1 MRKIIFTLGMIVLFA
16 GTSFSQEGTTFKV
29 TKVEKAAYF
38 DVSEPLR
45 DKEPIKPSE
54 RDRSWKDNIIQNE
67 FIPSTDFN
75 EPNAPDPVIQDEI
88 MGPRQARGPINNF
101 EGMGNLNGVYP
112 PDTDGD
118 VGPNHYFQ
126 MINLSF
132 TIYDKEG
139 NVLYGPADNSTL
151 WDGFIGPWTGSND
164 GDPIVVYDQ
173 EADRWVASQ
182 FAVETSDG
190 NFYELVA
197 VSKTPDPTGEYYRY
211 AFMYENFNDYPKLA
225 VWKDSYVATYNMFNS
240 SGTSFIGGAVAAFDR
255 QAMLEGDPEAEQ
267 QFTQLSGE
275 YYGMLPADF
284 DGDVPPDSVPA
295 YIGHMKSDGER
306 AIQLF
311 EYSIDWEE
319 PSNTEVTLE
328 YELETESYNTA
339 SNDVP
344 QPDTDQGLADFIGQM
359 LYPLK
364 FRTFDDHLSM
374 VMNHAVVT
382 SFQAE
387 HGIRWYEVRNTDG
400 DWTIHQQSTFA
411 PDDGLH
417 RWMGSIAM
425 NGNGDIAL
433 GYSVSDGE
441 DMYPSIR
448 YVARTADAPLGEM
461 NVGEFVVVEGTS
473 SQTFTDRWGDYAAM
487 SVDPSDDET
496 FWFTTEYVSGGWN
509 TRIVSFDMEPVQ
521 APVVDAG
528 PDTTI
533 CEESIYTTTSA
544 SGQYTSEYLWE
555 TGGTGN
561 FVPNNT
567 ELEVNYLRSDE
578 DIENGGTWLYLT
590 GYGYDMGMETT
601 DSLYL
606 SIVSNPEIETG
617 NDTTICNTSTYMTN
631 PTVNSVNFLTWST
644 DGDGSFANPSQAS
657 TVYTPGEQDLENGEV
672 TLTLNGSAQSPCEGS
687 ASDDVTITFTVCT
700 GVDDQANANSEISIR
715 PNPTDG
721 KFSINLDTKTS
732 GEGLITISNMSGN
745 EVYRK
750 TTKTTGNNIAE
761 NIDLSNLN
769 EGVYLLRI
777 ELNNKSFTDK
787 IIIK

>member
-1 MRKIIFTLGMIVLFA
+1 MLLV
-16 GTSFSQEGTTFKV
+16 GTTFGQVGTTFKV

-54 RDRSWKDNIIQNE
+54 RDRSWKDNLIQNE
-67 FIPSTDFN
+67 FIPQNDLDN
-75 EPNAPDPVIQDEI
+75 PNASDPVVQDKI
-88 MGPRQARGPINNF
+88 AGPREARGPINNF

-112 PDTDGD
+112 PDTEGD

-139 NVLYGPADNSTL
+139 NVIYGPADNSTL

-164 GDPIVVYDQ
+164 GDPIVVYDE

-225 VWKDSYVATYNMFNS
+225 VWKDSYVVTYNMFTPPPNS
-240 SGTSFIGGAVAAFDR
+240 YIGGAVAALDR

-267 QFTQLSGE
+267 QFTQLGGE
-275 YYGMLPADF
+275 YYGMLPADY
-284 DGDVPPDSVPA
+284 DGDLPPDSVPA
-295 YIGHMKSDGER
+295 YIGHMKSDGDR

-311 EYSIDWEE
+311 EYNIDWEE

-339 SNDVP
+339 STDVP
-344 QPDTDQGLADFIGQM
+344 QPGTDQELADFIGQM

-364 FRTFDDHLSM
+364 FRKFDDHLSM

-387 HGIRWYEVRNTDG
+387 HGIRWYEIRNTDG

-441 DMYPSIR
+441 DMYPSLR

-473 SQTFTDRWGDYAAM
+473 SQTFTERWGDYAAM
-487 SVDPSDDET
+487 TVDPADDET
-496 FWFTTEYVSGGWN
+496 FWFTSEYVSGGWK

-521 APVVDAG
+521 SPVVDAG

-533 CEESIYTTTSA
+533 CEESIYTTSSA

-555 TGGTGN
+555 TGGSGN
-561 FVPNNT
+561 FVPNNN

-578 DIENGGTWLYLT
+578 DIDNGGNWLYLT
-590 GYGYDMGMETT
+590 GFGYDMGMETT

-617 NDTTICNTSTYMTN
+617 NDTTICNTSTYATN
-631 PTVNSVNFLTWST
+631 PTVNSVNFLNWST
-644 DGDGSFANPSQAS
+644 DGDGSFDNPSQAN
-657 TVYTPGEQDLENGEV
+657 TVYNPGEQDLSNGQV
-672 TLTLNGSAQSPCEGS
+672 TLTLNGTAQSPCEGS
-687 ASDDVTITFTVCT
+687 ASDEVTITFAVCT
-700 GVDDQANANSEISIR
+700 GMEQQANSSSEISIR

-721 KFSINLDTKTS
+721 KFDINFNTDES
-732 GEGLITISNMSGN
+732 GEALITISNMSGK

-750 TTKTTGNNIAE
+750 TTNTKGNNIAE
-761 NIDLSNLN
+761 NIDLSHLN
-769 EGVYLLRI
+769 KGVYLLRI

-787 IIIK
+787 IMLK